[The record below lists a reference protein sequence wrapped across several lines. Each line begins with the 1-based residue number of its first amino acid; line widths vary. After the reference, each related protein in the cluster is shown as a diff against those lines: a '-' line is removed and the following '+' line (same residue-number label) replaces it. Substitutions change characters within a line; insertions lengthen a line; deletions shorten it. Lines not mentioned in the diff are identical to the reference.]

1 MIRIMHVRRFDCDW
15 PVYDAPKYALAKGGL
30 TVVADFHAA
39 VVGVARCSDRDNYC
53 KRTGR
58 VLALKRLEHGIRW
71 PSSRLSKD
79 RVEQIGELTY
89 VLPSGRS
96 CDGLFKAVSELS
108 RMHDEAVKRGRE

>member
-1 MIRIMHVRRFDCDW
+1 MIRIMHVRMFDCDL

-30 TVVADFHAA
+30 TVVADFHSGLI
-39 VVGVARCSDRDNYC
+39 GVSRCSDRDNYC

-58 VLALKRLEHGIRW
+58 ELALARLDRGTRGEG
-71 PSSRLSKD
+71 SAKD

-96 CDGLFKAVSELS
+96 CEGLFEAVSELS